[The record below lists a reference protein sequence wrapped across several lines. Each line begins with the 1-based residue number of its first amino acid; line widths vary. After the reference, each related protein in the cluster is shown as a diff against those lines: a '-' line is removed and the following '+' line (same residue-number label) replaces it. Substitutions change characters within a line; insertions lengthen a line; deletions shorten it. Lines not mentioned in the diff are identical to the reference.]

1 MGGAGHS
8 WAAARAH
15 DGAPAR
21 ELPVHGGH
29 LPRRRG
35 GPAGAVHRDGPGAPE
50 STRDASG
57 AELLPRAVK
66 RVRPLNSCDLK
77 NVQFIGMDCVIN
89 SMRFGTAM
97 PD

>member
-1 MGGAGHS
+1 MGGASHS

-57 AELLPRAVK
+57 AELLPERF
-66 RVRPLNSCDLK
+66 RDDELTTPLIEVHIIENTPGIS
-77 NVQFIGMDCVIN
+77 
-89 SMRFGTAM
+89 AHH
-97 PD
+97 